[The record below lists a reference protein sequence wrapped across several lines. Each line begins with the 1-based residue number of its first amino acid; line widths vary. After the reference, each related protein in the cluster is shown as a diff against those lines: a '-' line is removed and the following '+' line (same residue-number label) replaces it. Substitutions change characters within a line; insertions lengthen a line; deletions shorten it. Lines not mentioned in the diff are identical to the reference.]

1 MTHPEDDAAYLLL
14 IDRHIEELKQRLDD
28 LRELIVDMVAR
39 DEDTA
44 SQSELLYT
52 LLQAIESMKAVKAR
66 ELDALLNGHQDQ
78 ARLPK
83 QAP

>member
-14 IDRHIEELKQRLDD
+14 IDRHIEELKQRLDG

-44 SQSELLYT
+44 NQSELLYT
-52 LLQAIESMKAVKAR
+52 LLQAIESMKAIKAKG
-66 ELDALLNGHQDQ
+66 LDALLNGHQDQ

>member
-14 IDRHIEELKQRLDD
+14 IDRHIEELKQRLDG

-44 SQSELLYT
+44 NQSELLYT
-52 LLQAIESMKAVKAR
+52 LLQAIESMKAIKAK